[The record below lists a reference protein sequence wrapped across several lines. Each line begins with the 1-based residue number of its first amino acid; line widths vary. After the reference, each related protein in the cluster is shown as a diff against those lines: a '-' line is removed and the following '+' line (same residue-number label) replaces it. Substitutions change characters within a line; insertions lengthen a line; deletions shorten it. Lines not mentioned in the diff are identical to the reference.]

1 MRSFYGLLQFSPL
14 GQLTT
19 TTVATVQY
27 DQNMATSLVSP
38 LSSAEIDGTIEI

>member
-1 MRSFYGLLQFSPL
+1 MRSFYGLIQFSPL

-27 DQNMATSLVSP
+27 DQNMASYLVSP
-38 LSSAEIDGTIEI
+38 LSSADMDGTNI